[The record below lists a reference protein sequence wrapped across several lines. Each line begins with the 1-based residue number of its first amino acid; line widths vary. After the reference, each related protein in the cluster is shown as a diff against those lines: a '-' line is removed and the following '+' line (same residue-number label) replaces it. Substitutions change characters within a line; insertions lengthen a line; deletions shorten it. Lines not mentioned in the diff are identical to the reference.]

1 LKVDEIENEFLRDGW
16 LPDTVESG
24 AINSYVK
31 SDTPKSNTTWVAE
44 QVCRLSQH
52 LFLRYKNALPFRFG
66 DSRKLMMKG
75 AMFDTSTSSAPE
87 TSTFRPV

>member
-1 LKVDEIENEFLRDGW
+1 VKVDEIENEFLRDGW

-52 LFLRYKNALPFRFG
+52 LFLRYKMPYLSDLGIREN
-66 DSRKLMMKG
+66 
-75 AMFDTSTSSAPE
+75 
-87 TSTFRPV
+87 